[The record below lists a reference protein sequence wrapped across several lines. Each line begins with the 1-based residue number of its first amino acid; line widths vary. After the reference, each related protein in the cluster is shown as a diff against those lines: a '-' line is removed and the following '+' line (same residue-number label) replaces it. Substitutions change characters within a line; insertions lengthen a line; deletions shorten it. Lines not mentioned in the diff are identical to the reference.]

1 MNEQPKPTVVHD
13 QRLAE
18 TVKAAC
24 VRTAQAAYE
33 RAAADGLCDEG
44 AWEVAVDAIR
54 DLDIDAIIRN
64 VLSNP
69 DKNFAG

>member
-1 MNEQPKPTVVHD
+1 MTNVWPRLLKRPVSARHKPRMSAPPQTV
-13 QRLAE
+13 
-18 TVKAAC
+18 
-24 VRTAQAAYE
+24 
-33 RAAADGLCDEG
+33 CDEG

>member
-1 MNEQPKPTVVHD
+1 MNESTLSND

-18 TVKAAC
+18 AVKAAC
-24 VRTAQAAYE
+24 VRAAQAAYE

-54 DLDIDAIIRN
+54 GVDIAAILRNESSNSDA
-64 VLSNP
+64 
-69 DKNFAG
+69 NFAG